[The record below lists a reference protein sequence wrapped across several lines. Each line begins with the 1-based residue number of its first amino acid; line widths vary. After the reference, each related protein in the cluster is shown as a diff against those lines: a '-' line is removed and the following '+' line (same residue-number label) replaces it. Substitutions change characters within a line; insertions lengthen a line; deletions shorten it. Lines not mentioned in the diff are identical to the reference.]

1 MNVLVVGGGTG
12 IGKAIAASFAEN
24 GCNVA
29 ISGRRM
35 EVLQQVVDEVDSS
48 VPIKARAA
56 DVADRESVKS
66 LIDWTLEQFGKL
78 DVLVNCAGTNIK
90 NRTMLD
96 MEPEQWDQLVAINA
110 TGAYNCMWAI
120 LPHMRENKDGLIVNV
135 TSIAGKRA
143 AALGGIAYVASKFAQ
158 TGLGTAVGNEE
169 CHRGVRITNV
179 YPGEVETPILENRPN
194 PVSDEHRARILQP
207 EDIAPLVWTIANL
220 PARAHVPE
228 IVVKPTV
235 QEYY

>member
-1 MNVLVVGGGTG
+1 MTL
-12 IGKAIAASFAEN
+12 
-24 GCNVA
+24 
-29 ISGRRM
+29 
-35 EVLQQVVDEVDSS
+35 
-48 VPIKARAA
+48 ARDA
-56 DVADRESVKS
+56 
-66 LIDWTLEQFGKL
+66 
-78 DVLVNCAGTNIK
+78 
-90 NRTMLD
+90 
-96 MEPEQWDQLVAINA
+96 A
-110 TGAYNCMWAI
+110 TGENHVVPVARKRPVARRRI
-120 LPHMRENKDGLIVNV
+120 DLP
-135 TSIAGKRA
+135 
-143 AALGGIAYVASKFAQ
+143 